1 MPTLAVPTIGRI
13 TADQS
18 HDRSLTPA
26 RLHELRAVAALEL
39 IRDPVAGADDRL
51 DGRCDVLDFWGSGDS
66 LGYLAAFG

>member
-26 RLHELRAVAALEL
+26 GRDELRALAGLEL
-39 IRDPVAGADDRL
+39 IRDAGTGTDDWL
-51 DGRCDVLDFWGSGDS
+51 DGRCDVVDFWGSNDS